1 MAREKTWACKQNIA
15 LVGDNDSKIAKSWM
29 YEFYTFLS
37 GGAGNSTAAWEIL
50 SASNASSVG
59 GPGTI
64 TGTGSITLKEATVLL
79 PVNILADPICVDV
92 VPETSAFNTK
102 STPQA
107 VIIISPY

>member
-1 MAREKTWACKQNIA
+1 MFDVDMVNILAPLLNLFTCKDA
-15 LVGDNDSKIAKSWM
+15 VAGVVVGPN
-29 YEFYTFLS
+29 
-37 GGAGNSTAAWEIL
+37 
-50 SASNASSVG
+50 
-59 GPGTI
+59 
-64 TGTGSITLKEATVLL
+64 ITLKEATVLL